1 MTVQTDRRGTRD
13 RSGRW
18 DAVVVGGGHN
28 GLVAAALLAK
38 EGQRVAVLE
47 ARPVVGGAAVTE
59 QPWGP
64 DFKVTALSY
73 VMSLMPDAIVQG
85 LDLARHGYHV
95 YPMGPSY
102 LGLPDG
108 RGLVMDEEGDGRS
121 ASVAAFSKRDAAA
134 LERWDAWM
142 EGLAAVLG
150 PLLTTVPPK
159 LGSKRPGD
167 LVDQLR
173 VAWRLRGLDVR
184 GASDVSRLFTMSVGD
199 LLREWFETDAV
210 QAMMAVNGV
219 IGAWAGPEEP
229 GTAYVMLH
237 HSIGDVGAGSAV
249 GQWGYPRGG
258 MGAVADALRRA
269 AESFGTV
276 VRTSAPVERVLTSD
290 GRVTGVALVDG
301 HELRTDT
308 VITAVHPQIGFLR
321 HLDAA
326 ELPDDFVTALR
337 RWRSRSGTVKVN
349 LALSELPDF
358 VSHPGTGLQAHH
370 TGAIE
375 LAHSLEYLETAFQ
388 EARTG
393 QAATRP
399 FSDGCIPSVFDRT
412 LCPEG
417 THVMS
422 LFTQW
427 VPSTWSET
435 PHPEEL
441 EAYADRVI
449 DGYDELA
456 PNLKRSII
464 HRQVIGPYEMEHT
477 YGLVGGNIFHGELS
491 VDQLFHNRPAAG
503 YADYRSPIKGLYQA
517 HSATHGGGGVCG
529 IPGWQAAK
537 AVLADR
543 RRDRWRSP
551 RRRATTTGNR

>member
-1 MTVQTDRRGTRD
+1 MSQ
-13 RSGRW
+13 RW

-59 QPWGP
+59 EPWGP
-64 DFKVTALSY
+64 EFKVTALSY
-73 VMSLMPDAIVQG
+73 VMSLMPDAIVDG
-85 LDLARHGYHV
+85 LDLARHGYEV

-108 RGLVMDEEGDGRS
+108 RGLVMGEEPADRYS
-121 ASVAAFSKRDAAA
+121 TVAAFSKRDAVA

-142 EGLAAVLG
+142 DGIAAVLG
-150 PLLTTVPPK
+150 PLLTQVPPK
-159 LGSKRPGD
+159 LGSKRPSD
-167 LVDQLR
+167 LVDQLK
-173 VAWRLRGLDVR
+173 VAWRLRGLDV
-184 GASDVSRLFTMSVGD
+184 AKAADVTRLFTMSVGD
-199 LLREWFETDAV
+199 LLREWFESDAV
-210 QAMMAVNGV
+210 QALMAVNGV
-219 IGAWAGPEEP
+219 IGTWAGPEEP

-237 HSIGDVGAGSAV
+237 HSIGDVGAGSSL

-258 MGAVADALRRA
+258 MGAVADAIRRS
-269 AESFGTV
+269 AESFGVT
-276 VRTSAPVERVLTSD
+276 VRTGAPVERVLTRA

-301 HELRTDT
+301 EELSTGT
-308 VITAVHPQIGFLR
+308 VVSAVHPQIGFLR

-326 ELPDDFVTALR
+326 ELPDDFVTAIR

-358 VSHPGTGLQAHH
+358 TSHPGSHLQPHP

-375 LAHSLEYLETAFQ
+375 LAHSLEYLEQAFQ
-388 EARTG
+388 EARSG
-393 QAATRP
+393 QPASRP
-399 FSDGCIPSVFDRT
+399 FSDGCIPSTLDPT

-427 VPSTWSET
+427 VPSSWSEE
-435 PHPEEL
+435 PHPDEL

-449 DGYDELA
+449 AGYTELA
-456 PNLKRSII
+456 PNLARSVI
-464 HRQVIGPYEMEHT
+464 HRQIIGPYDMEHT
-477 YGLVGGNIFHGELS
+477 YGLIGGNIFHGELS

-503 YADYRSPIKGLYQA
+503 FADFRSPIVGLYQA

-529 IPGWQAAK
+529 IPGWQAAR
-537 AVLADR
+537 AVLADQR
-543 RRDRWRSP
+543 RRPWRRIETG
-551 RRRATTTGNR
+551 RRPWRRTTSRTTQA

>member
-1 MTVQTDRRGTRD
+1 MGE
-13 RSGRW
+13 RW

-47 ARPVVGGAAVTE
+47 SRPVTGGAAITE
-59 QPWGP
+59 EPWGP

-73 VMSLMPDAIVQG
+73 VMSLMPDAIVHG
-85 LDLARHGYHV
+85 LELARHGYEV
-95 YPMGPSY
+95 YPMGPSF
-102 LGLPDG
+102 LALPDG
-108 RGLVMDEEGDGRS
+108 RGLVMGEDDDRYGQ
-121 ASVAAFSKRDAAA
+121 VAAFSKRDAAA

-142 EGLAAVLG
+142 DGIAAVLG
-150 PLLTTVPPK
+150 PLLTQVPPRV
-159 LGSKRPGD
+159 GSKRPGD
-167 LVDQLR
+167 LLDQLK
-173 VAWRLRGLDVR
+173 VAWRLRGLDVK
-184 GASDVSRLFTMSVGD
+184 GAADVTRLFTMSVGD

-219 IGAWAGPEEP
+219 IGTWAGPEEP

-237 HSIGDVGAGSAV
+237 HSIGDVGAGSAL

-258 MGAVADALRRA
+258 MGAVSDAIRRA
-269 AESFGTV
+269 AESFGAV
-276 VRTSAPVERVLTSD
+276 VRTSAPVERVLTRE

-301 HELRTDT
+301 EELQTDT
-308 VITAVHPQIGFLR
+308 VISAVHPQIGFLR
-321 HLDAA
+321 HLDADV
-326 ELPDDFVTALR
+326 LPDDFVTAIR

-358 VSHPGTGLQAHH
+358 VSHPGTTLQPHH

-388 EARTG
+388 EARSG
-393 QAATRP
+393 QPARRP
-399 FSDGCIPSVFDRT
+399 FSDGCIPSTLDPT

-417 THVMS
+417 THIMS

-427 VPSTWSET
+427 VPSSWSDE
-435 PHPEEL
+435 PHPDEL
-441 EAYADRVI
+441 EAYADRVVA
-449 DGYDELA
+449 GYTELA
-456 PNLKRSII
+456 PNLARSVI
-464 HRQVIGPYEMEHT
+464 HRQVIGPYEMEHA
-477 YGLVGGNIFHGELS
+477 YGLIGGNIFHGELS

-503 YADYRSPIKGLYQA
+503 YADFRSPIAGLYQA

-529 IPGWQAAK
+529 IPGWQAAR

-543 RRDRWRSP
+543 KAG
-551 RRRATTTGNR
+551 RRRLGSWRRGHHGVRGGS

>member
-1 MTVQTDRRGTRD
+1 MSQ
-13 RSGRW
+13 RW

-64 DFKVTALSY
+64 EFKVTALSY
-73 VMSLMPDAIVQG
+73 VMSLMPDAIVNG
-85 LDLARHGYHV
+85 LDLARHGYEV

-108 RGLVMDEEGDGRS
+108 RGLVMGEEPVDRY
-121 ASVAAFSKRDAAA
+121 ASVAAFSKRDAVA

-142 EGLAAVLG
+142 DGIAAVLG
-150 PLLTTVPPK
+150 PLLTQVPPK
-159 LGSKRPGD
+159 LGSKRPAD
-167 LVDQLR
+167 LLDQLK
-173 VAWRLRGLDVR
+173 VAWRLRGLDV
-184 GASDVSRLFTMSVGD
+184 AKAADVTRLFTMSVGD
-199 LLREWFETDAV
+199 LLREWFESDAV
-210 QAMMAVNGV
+210 QALMAVNGV
-219 IGAWAGPEEP
+219 IGTWAGPEEP

-237 HSIGDVGAGSAV
+237 HSIGDVGAGSSL

-258 MGAVADALRRA
+258 MGAVADAIRRS
-269 AESFGTV
+269 AESFGVT
-276 VRTSAPVERVLTSD
+276 VRTGAPVERVLTGG

-301 HELRTDT
+301 EELAADT
-308 VITAVHPQIGFLR
+308 VISAVHPQIGFLR

-326 ELPDDFVTALR
+326 ELPDDFVAAIR

-358 VSHPGTGLQAHH
+358 SSHPGTHLQPHH

-375 LAHSLEYLETAFQ
+375 LAHSLEYLEQAFQ
-388 EARTG
+388 EARSG
-393 QAATRP
+393 KPAGRP
-399 FSDGCIPSVFDRT
+399 FSDGCIPSTLDPT

-427 VPSTWSET
+427 VPSTWNEE
-435 PHPEEL
+435 PHRDEL
-441 EAYADRVI
+441 EAYADRVVA
-449 DGYDELA
+449 GYSELA
-456 PNLKRSII
+456 PNLERSVI
-464 HRQVIGPYEMEHT
+464 HRQVIGPCDMEHT
-477 YGLVGGNIFHGELS
+477 YGLIGGNIFHGELS

-503 YADYRSPIKGLYQA
+503 FADYRSPIVGLYQA

-529 IPGWQAAK
+529 IPGWQAAR
-537 AVLADR
+537 AVLADQR
-543 RRDRWRSP
+543 RGHRAW
-551 RRRATTTGNR
+551 RRATNRWARS

>member
-1 MTVQTDRRGTRD
+1 MGP
-13 RSGRW
+13 RW

-38 EGQRVAVLE
+38 EGRTVTVLE

-64 DFKVTALSY
+64 EFKVTALSY
-73 VMSLMPDAIVQG
+73 VMSLMPDAIVNG

-108 RGLVMDEEGDGRS
+108 RGLVMSEDEADRYTSIAG
-121 ASVAAFSKRDAAA
+121 FSKRDALA

-142 EGLAAVLG
+142 GGIADVLG
-150 PLLTTVPPK
+150 PLLTEVPPK
-159 LGSKRPGD
+159 LGSKRPAD
-167 LVDQLR
+167 LLDQVK
-173 VAWRLRGLDVR
+173 VAWRLRGLDVTK
-184 GASDVSRLFTMSVGD
+184 ASDVTRLFTMSVGD
-199 LLREWFETDAV
+199 LLREWFESEAV

-219 IGAWAGPEEP
+219 IGTWAGPEEP

-237 HSIGDVGAGSAV
+237 HSIGDVGAGSAL

-258 MGAVADALRRA
+258 MGAVADAIRRA
-269 AESFGTV
+269 AESYGVV
-276 VRTSAPVERVLTSD
+276 VRTNAPVERVLTR
-290 GRVTGVALVDG
+290 GGQVTGVALADG
-301 HELRTDT
+301 EELATD
-308 VITAVHPQIGFLR
+308 VVVTAVHPQIGFLR
-321 HLDAA
+321 HLDAG
-326 ELPDDFVTALR
+326 ELPDAFVAAIR

-358 VSHPGTGLQAHH
+358 ASHPGTHVQAHH

-375 LAHSLEYLETAFQ
+375 LAHSLDYLEAAFQ
-388 EARTG
+388 DARSG
-393 QAATRP
+393 RAAARP
-399 FSDGCIPSVFDRT
+399 FSDGCIPSTLDPT

-427 VPSTWSET
+427 VPSTWSDE
-435 PHPEEL
+435 PHPDEL
-441 EAYADRVI
+441 EAYADRVVA
-449 DGYDELA
+449 GYTELA
-456 PNLKRSII
+456 PNLARSVI

-477 YGLVGGNIFHGELS
+477 YGLIGGNIFHGELS

-503 YADYRSPIKGLYQA
+503 YADFRSPIRGLYQA

-529 IPGWQAAK
+529 IPGWQAAR
-537 AVLADR
+537 AVMADQ
-543 RRDRWRSP
+543 
-551 RRRATTTGNR
+551 RRARRPWRTRRSSASVRSS

>member
-1 MTVQTDRRGTRD
+1 MSQ
-13 RSGRW
+13 RW

-59 QPWGP
+59 EPWGP
-64 DFKVTALSY
+64 EFKVTALSY
-73 VMSLMPDAIVQG
+73 VMSLMPDAIVIG
-85 LDLARHGYHV
+85 LDLARHGYEV

-108 RGLVMDEEGDGRS
+108 RGLVMGEEPADRYS
-121 ASVAAFSKRDAAA
+121 TVAAFSKRDAVA

-142 EGLAAVLG
+142 DGIAAVLG
-150 PLLTTVPPK
+150 PLLTQVPPK
-159 LGSKRPGD
+159 LGSKRPSD
-167 LVDQLR
+167 LLDQLK
-173 VAWRLRGLDVR
+173 VAWRLRGLDV
-184 GASDVSRLFTMSVGD
+184 AKAADVTRLFTMSVGD
-199 LLREWFETDAV
+199 LLREWFESDAV
-210 QAMMAVNGV
+210 QALMAVNGV
-219 IGAWAGPEEP
+219 IGTWAGPEEP

-237 HSIGDVGAGSAV
+237 HSIGDVGAGSSL

-258 MGAVADALRRA
+258 MGAVADAIRRS
-269 AESFGTV
+269 AESFGVT
-276 VRTSAPVERVLTSD
+276 VRTGAPVERVLTRT

-301 HELRTDT
+301 EELSTDT
-308 VITAVHPQIGFLR
+308 VISAVHPQIGFLR

-326 ELPDDFVTALR
+326 ELPDDFVTAIR

-358 VSHPGTGLQAHH
+358 TSHPGTHLQPHH

-375 LAHSLEYLETAFQ
+375 LAHSLEYLEQAFQ
-388 EARTG
+388 EARSG
-393 QAATRP
+393 QPASRP
-399 FSDGCIPSVFDRT
+399 FSDGCIPSTLDPT

-427 VPSTWSET
+427 VPSSWSEE
-435 PHPEEL
+435 PHRDEL

-449 DGYDELA
+449 AGYTELA
-456 PNLKRSII
+456 PNLARSVI
-464 HRQVIGPYEMEHT
+464 HRQIIGPYDMEHT
-477 YGLVGGNIFHGELS
+477 YGLIGGNIFHGELS

-503 YADYRSPIKGLYQA
+503 FADFRSPIVGLYQA

-529 IPGWQAAK
+529 IPGWQAAR
-537 AVLADR
+537 AVLADQR
-543 RRDRWRSP
+543 RRPWRRIETG
-551 RRRATTTGNR
+551 RRPWRRTTNRTAQA

>member
-1 MTVQTDRRGTRD
+1 MSQ
-13 RSGRW
+13 RW

-38 EGQRVAVLE
+38 QGQRVAVLE

-64 DFKVTALSY
+64 EFKVTALSY
-73 VMSLMPDAIVQG
+73 VMSLMPDAIVNG
-85 LDLARHGYHV
+85 LDLARHGYEV

-108 RGLVMDEEGDGRS
+108 RGLVMGEEAADRYG
-121 ASVAAFSKRDAAA
+121 SVAAFSKRDAVA

-142 EGLAAVLG
+142 DGIAAVLG
-150 PLLTTVPPK
+150 PLLTEVPPK
-159 LGSKRPGD
+159 LGSKRPSD
-167 LVDQLR
+167 LVDQLK
-173 VAWRLRGLDVR
+173 VAWRLRGLDV
-184 GASDVSRLFTMSVGD
+184 AKTADVTRLFTMSVGD
-199 LLREWFETDAV
+199 LLREWFESEAV
-210 QAMMAVNGV
+210 QALMAVNGV
-219 IGAWAGPEEP
+219 IGTWAGPEEP

-237 HSIGDVGAGSAV
+237 HSIGDVGAGSSL

-258 MGAVADALRRA
+258 MGAVADAIRRS
-269 AESFGTV
+269 AESFGVV
-276 VRTSAPVERVLTSD
+276 VRTGAPVERVLTSG

-301 HELRTDT
+301 EEMATDT
-308 VITAVHPQIGFLR
+308 VVSAVHPHIGFLR
-321 HLDAA
+321 HLHAD
-326 ELPDDFVTALR
+326 ELPDDFVTAIR
-337 RWRSRSGTVKVN
+337 RWRSRSGTVKIN

-358 VSHPGTGLQAHH
+358 SSHPGTHLQPHH

-375 LAHSLEYLETAFQ
+375 LAHSLEYLEQAFQ
-388 EARTG
+388 DARSG
-393 QAATRP
+393 MPASRP
-399 FSDGCIPSVFDRT
+399 FSDGCIPSTLDPT

-427 VPSTWSET
+427 VPSTWSEE
-435 PHPEEL
+435 PHRDEL
-441 EAYADRVI
+441 DAYADRVI
-449 DGYDELA
+449 AGYNELA
-456 PNLKRSII
+456 PNFARSVI
-464 HRQVIGPYEMEHT
+464 HRQVIGPYDMEHT
-477 YGLVGGNIFHGELS
+477 YGLIGGNIFHGELS

-503 YADYRSPIKGLYQA
+503 FADYRSPIVGLYQA

-529 IPGWQAAK
+529 IPGWQAAR

-543 RRDRWRSP
+543 RRDRRAWRRWEWSP
-551 RRRATTTGNR
+551 WRRANR